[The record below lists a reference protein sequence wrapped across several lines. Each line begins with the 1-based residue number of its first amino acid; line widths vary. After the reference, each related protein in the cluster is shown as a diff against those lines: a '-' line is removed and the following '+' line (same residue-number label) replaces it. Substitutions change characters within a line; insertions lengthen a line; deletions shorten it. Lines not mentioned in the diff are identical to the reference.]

1 MNKQFYILSGP
12 KHNGKKHLNSDFRYM
27 DWNTSPSQTFPKSN
41 KQSRK
46 NKCLSVQICQDPHHL
61 DNVKELKIG
70 HSTTSAIQK
79 TKGTKGQ
86 LKPR

>member
-1 MNKQFYILSGP
+1 
-12 KHNGKKHLNSDFRYM
+12 M